1 MPDAKRLSSLIQP
14 LVAREG
20 AELVD
25 LEIAGS
31 RRRPVVRVFVDRPEG
46 VGLDDCARLSR
57 LLETALETAEA
68 VPETYVLEVSSPGID
83 RPLRERRHYERYVG
97 RDIEVRLYAPR
108 DGRRRFVGTLEAV
121 TDADDGSFEI
131 AVVEPEDVHW
141 TFAENEIARARLH
154 WSW

>member
-14 LVAREG
+14 LFAREG

-31 RRRPVVRVFVDRPEG
+31 RQRPVVRVFVDRPGGIG
-46 VGLDDCARLSR
+46 VDDCARLSR
-57 LLETALETAEA
+57 LVENELETAEA

-121 TDADDGSFEI
+121 TDTGDGAFEI
-131 AVVEPEDVHW
+131 ALVGSEGEGW
-141 TFAENEIARARLH
+141 TFAEGEIARARLH
-154 WSW
+154 WAW

>member
-25 LEIAGS
+25 LQIAGS

-46 VGLDDCARLSR
+46 VGVDDCARLSR
-57 LLETALETAEA
+57 LLETELETAGA
-68 VPETYVLEVSSPGID
+68 VPEIYVLEVSSPGID
-83 RPLRERRHYERYVG
+83 RPLRERSHYERYLG
-97 RDIEVRLYAPR
+97 RDIEVRLSAPR
-108 DGRRRFVGTLEAV
+108 GGRRRIVGTLEAV
-121 TDADDGSFEI
+121 TDAADGSFVI
-131 AVVEPEDVHW
+131 AVVEPEGARW
-141 TFAENEIARARLH
+141 MFAEDEIDRARLH